1 VAAEAAENRKLVIVS
16 GLSGAGKS
24 LVLNTLEDQGFYC
37 IDNLPVALLENL
49 SGLLAQEA
57 GKFPNKVGIGIDAR
71 NPDSDLRELP
81 ALIGKLK
88 SQGLPAEL
96 IFLQADKN
104 ILTSRFSE
112 TRRKHPLS
120 SATVSLTDALDR
132 ERELLEPLSELA
144 DLRLDTSNTTVHEL
158 RDIVRV
164 RVTNRPAGSLS
175 LQFLSFGYKHGIPT
189 DADYVFDVR
198 CLPNPH
204 WEKQLRPFTGKD
216 RCVIEFLERQP
227 AVLQMLGDILA
238 YLGRWLPL
246 FEAEN
251 RSYLCVA
258 VGCTGGH
265 HRSVYISEQLAA
277 HFSRA
282 GKQVVIRHRDL

>member
-1 VAAEAAENRKLVIVS
+1 MAEARENRKLVIVS

-24 LVLNTLEDQGFYC
+24 HVLNTLEDQGFYC

-49 SGLLAQEA
+49 SGLLTSEG
-57 GKFPNKVGIGIDAR
+57 GKFPDKVGIGIDAR
-71 NPDSDLRELP
+71 SPGSDLRELP
-81 ALIGKLK
+81 GIIEKLK
-88 SQGLPAEL
+88 TEGIPTEL

-120 SATVSLTDALDR
+120 SEIVSLADALDR
-132 ERELLEPLSELA
+132 ERELLEPLSILS
-144 DLRLDTSNTTVHEL
+144 DLRLDTSDTSVHEL
-158 RDIVRV
+158 RDIVRA
-164 RVTNRPAGSLS
+164 RVANRASGSLS

-198 CLPNPH
+198 SLPNPH

-227 AVLQMLGDILA
+227 AVAAMLWDIRAFLEK
-238 YLGRWLPL
+238 WLPL

-258 VGCTGGH
+258 TGCTGGH

-277 HFSRA
+277 YFSGT